1 MNIQQYFLTGNDC
14 YKAGRQITPAGIVVH
29 DTATNQRKVSAYL
42 NSWNKSGVEKC
53 VHAFIGTL
61 PDGSFGVAQTLPW
74 TMRCWGCGSGSKGS
88 YNNSHIQ
95 FEICQDDRSD
105 QAWFEQ
111 CYAQAVEL
119 CADLCRTY
127 GLSVDTIV
135 DHSEAHARGY
145 ASNHADTTDWFPIYG
160 KSMDTF
166 RADVRVVMNGGTVS
180 GATDADLYR
189 VRKSWDDASSQ
200 LGAFSV
206 LDNAKA
212 LADANPGYSVFDS
225 TGTAVYTPGGAA
237 PAPDPDPESDTGPAL
252 FQRWLNSG
260 YSAGL
265 TVDGLWGPK
274 TRKAATAALQTEL
287 NDQFGKGLSVD
298 GIWGSKTKAACI
310 NVKQGARGNLTRII
324 QGVLYCRGYDP
335 KGFDGV
341 FGTGCAAAVKAFQT
355 NQGLSA
361 DSVVG
366 KNTWAV
372 LMS

>member
-145 ASNHADTTDWFPIYG
+145 ASNHADTTDWFPLYG
-160 KSMDTF
+160 KNMNTF
-166 RADVRVVMNGGTVS
+166 RADVQTVMNGGTVS
-180 GATDADLYR
+180 SDTRALLYR
-189 VRKSWDDASSQ
+189 VRKSWGDASSQ

-206 LDNAKA
+206 LENAKA
-212 LADANPGYSVFDS
+212 LADVNPGYSVFDS
-225 TGTAVYTPGGAA
+225 TGAAVYTPGGAT
-237 PAPDPDPESDTGPAL
+237 PDPDPESDTGPAL
-252 FQRWLNSG
+252 FQRWLNAG

-265 TVDGLWGPK
+265 NVDGLWGPK

-287 NDQFGKGLSVD
+287 NNQFGKSLSVD
-298 GIWGSKTKAACI
+298 GLWGPKTQAACV

-335 KGFDGV
+335 KGFDGI
-341 FGTGCAAAVKAFQT
+341 FGTGCAAAVKFFQEAF
-355 NQGLSA
+355 GLTA
-361 DSVVG
+361 DGIVG
-366 KNTWAV
+366 KNTWER
-372 LMS
+372 LLG